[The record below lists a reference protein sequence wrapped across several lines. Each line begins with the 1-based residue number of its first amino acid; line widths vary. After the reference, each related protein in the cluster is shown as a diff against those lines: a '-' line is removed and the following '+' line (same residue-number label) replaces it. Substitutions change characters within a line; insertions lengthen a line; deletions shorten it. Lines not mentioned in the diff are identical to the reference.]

1 MKTSDT
7 PTQGFRYFLYAR
19 KSTDSE
25 DRQVRSIDDQLA
37 ELHEL
42 AAKENI
48 TIIKTFI
55 EKQSAK
61 IPGRSIFNEMMERIE
76 TGEAEGIMAWHP
88 DRLAR
93 NSMDGGKIIYF
104 LDMGK
109 LHALKF
115 CVGCSFENSS
125 QGKFMLQIAFG
136 QSKYYV
142 DSLSENIK
150 RGQRQKLKNG
160 LWPQMAPLGYLN
172 EKATKRVIVDLP
184 KAVLIKKSFELYA
197 SGTYSFALLATT
209 MTELGLL
216 GRKRPNAVLSP
227 ANFQYLLQNP
237 FYCGLIRF
245 NGELY
250 EGKHDASFPKNSL
263 IAHKSG

>member
-7 PTQGFRYFLYAR
+7 ATQVFRYFLYAR

-42 AAKENI
+42 AGKENI
-48 TIIKTFI
+48 TIVKTFI

-61 IPGRSIFNEMMERIE
+61 IPGRPIFNEMMERIE
-76 TGEAEGIMAWHP
+76 AGEAEGIMAWHP

-104 LDMGK
+104 LDMGN

-160 LWPQMAPLGYLN
+160 LWPQKAPLGYLN
-172 EKATKRVIVDLP
+172 ETATKRIIVDLP
-184 KAVLIKKSFELYA
+184 KAALIKKAFELYA

-209 MTELGLL
+209 MTELGFL
-216 GRKRPNAVLSP
+216 GTKRPNALLSP
-227 ANFQYLLQNP
+227 AN
-237 FYCGLIRF
+237 
-245 NGELY
+245 
-250 EGKHDASFPKNSL
+250 
-263 IAHKSG
+263 